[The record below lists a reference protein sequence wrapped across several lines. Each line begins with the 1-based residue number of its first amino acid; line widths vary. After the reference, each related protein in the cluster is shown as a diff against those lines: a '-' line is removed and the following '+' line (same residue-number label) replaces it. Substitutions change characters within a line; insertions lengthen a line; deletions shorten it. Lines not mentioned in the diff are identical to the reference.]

1 MIKNISGIEGVLS
14 GVMAILLALMGIF
27 VFTNVCLRY
36 FFNSGLVWAEELS
49 RFFFV
54 WLVFLGAIGAL
65 KDNNHLGFTSLV
77 QRLPGKLKTGCF
89 IVSNTLVL
97 WCLWS
102 LLEGSWSMTTMTTKT
117 FSPSMG
123 LPLAYMYGVGIV
135 SSIGM
140 IVIIAVNLYQAI
152 FVRGAIDALVVLKE
166 SEEELGLQS
175 KAESEEKS

>member
-1 MIKNISGIEGVLS
+1 MMKKISGLERLLS
-14 GVMAILLALMGIF
+14 GGMAILLALMGIL

-89 IVSNTLVL
+89 IVSNALVL

-102 LLEGSWSMTTMTTKT
+102 LLQGSWAMTNMTTRTL
-117 FSPSMG
+117 SPSMG
-123 LPLAYMYGVGIV
+123 VPLAYMYGVGVI
-135 SSIGM
+135 SSLGM
-140 IVIIAVNLYQAI
+140 IAIIAFNLYKAVFI
-152 FVRGAIDALVVLKE
+152 RGSIDSLVVLKE
-166 SEEELGLQS
+166 SEEELSLQS
-175 KAESEEKS
+175 EEREVQP